1 MATIVEALGGKSGQ
15 TIMEALGGKNG
26 QTIADVISEKEIDI
40 KDNPLAALAMDFDIS
55 DSIDL
60 LGKVASDLQED
71 MIVDVTG
78 KVTGTSKYVTGYTGF
93 SGDPAEQEGNYVAFH
108 ISVGELVIGTNVT
121 VKVNNVTM
129 DPDGLHV
136 MIFRDG
142 SKNPKAIVEASAD
155 GHKTIKKVFD
165 FTEVVRMPAEDDEG
179 NDPEPEPEVVKYT
192 VTYNA
197 NGGTG
202 TIEPVEVVAGESIT
216 VDDGSGLTPPAD
228 DEALGRDF
236 AFAGWAKTS
245 TAQSATVTSP
255 FTPDKDT
262 TLYAVW
268 TVVSPISG

>member
-1 MATIVEALGGKSGQ
+1 MATIMEALGGKSGQ

-26 QTIADVISEKEIDI
+26 QTIANVISEKEIDI
-40 KDNPLAALAMDFDIS
+40 KDNPLAALAMDFDIA

-71 MIVDVTG
+71 MLVDVTG

-136 MIFRDG
+136 MIFRDS

-165 FTEVVRMPAEDDEG
+165 FTEVVRMPAEDDE
-179 NDPEPEPEVVKYT
+179 EVVTYT
-192 VTYNA
+192 VSYNA
-197 NGGTG
+197 NGGEG
-202 TIEPVEVVAGESIT
+202 TIEAVEIAAGESIELN
-216 VDDGSGLTPPAD
+216 DGTALTPP
-228 DEALGRDF
+228 LGKSF
-236 AFAGWAKTS
+236 LGWAKTS
-245 TAQSATVTSP
+245 SAQSATVVSP

-268 TVVSPISG
+268 TDSEPAPAEA

>member
-1 MATIVEALGGKSGQ
+1 MA
-15 TIMEALGGKNG
+15 TIMEALGGQGGQTIMEVLGGQGG
-26 QTIADVISEKEIDI
+26 QTIADVINEKEIDI
-40 KDNPLAALAMDFDIS
+40 KDNPLAALAMDFDIP

-71 MIVDVTG
+71 MTVDVAG

-136 MIFRDG
+136 MIFRDS

-165 FTEVVRMPAEDDEG
+165 FTEVVRMPAENDE
-179 NDPEPEPEVVKYT
+179 EVTTYT

-202 TIEPVEVVAGESIT
+202 TIEPVEVEAGESIT
-216 VDDGSGLTPPAD
+216 VDDGSGLTAP
-228 DEALGRDF
+228 EGKF
-236 AFAGWAKTS
+236 FAGWAKTS

-255 FTPDKDT
+255 FTPEKDT

-268 TVVSPISG
+268 EEQQI

>member
-1 MATIVEALGGKSGQ
+1 MATIMEALGGKNGQ
-15 TIMEALGGKNG
+15 SISEVLGGKNG

-60 LGKVASDLQED
+60 LGKVASDLQEN
-71 MIVDVTG
+71 MIVDATG

-121 VKVNNVTM
+121 VKVNNVTL
-129 DPDGLHV
+129 DPDGLFV

-165 FTEVVRMPAEDDEG
+165 FTKVIRMPAENDE
-179 NDPEPEPEVVKYT
+179 EVATYT
-192 VTYNA
+192 VSYNA
-197 NGGTG
+197 NGGEG
-202 TIEPVEVVAGESIT
+202 TIEPVEVEAGESIT
-216 VDDGSGLTPPAD
+216 VDDGSGLTPP
-228 DEALGRDF
+228 EGKEFL
-236 AFAGWAKTS
+236 GWAKTS
-245 TAQSATVTSP
+245 SAQSATVSSP
-255 FTPDKDT
+255 FTPEKDT

-268 TVVSPISG
+268 TEV

>member
-1 MATIVEALGGKSGQ
+1 MATIMEALGGKSGQ
-15 TIMEALGGKNG
+15 TIMEVLGGKNG

-40 KDNPLAALAMDFDIS
+40 KDNPLAALAMDFDIP

-136 MIFRDG
+136 MIFRDS
-142 SKNPKAIVEASAD
+142 SKSPKAIVEASAD

-165 FTEVVRMPAEDDEG
+165 FTKVVRMPAENDESD
-179 NDPEPEPEVVKYT
+179 DPEPEPEVVKYT

-202 TIEPVEVVAGESIT
+202 TIEPVEVVAGESIMLN
-216 VDDGSGLTPPAD
+216 DGSELTPPAD
-228 DEALGRDF
+228 DEALGGDL
-236 AFAGWAKTS
+236 AFVGWAKTS
-245 TAQSATVTSP
+245 SAQSATVVSP

-268 TVVSPISG
+268 TEVSPMN

>member
-1 MATIVEALGGKSGQ
+1 MATIMEELGGKSGQ
-15 TIMEALGGKNG
+15 TIMEVLGGQGG

-40 KDNPLAALAMDFDIS
+40 KDNPLAALAMDFDIP

-71 MIVDVTG
+71 MIVDATG

-136 MIFRDG
+136 TIFRDS

-165 FTEVVRMPAEDDEG
+165 FTEVVRMPAEDDDSE
-179 NDPEPEPEVVKYT
+179 PESEPEVVKYT

-228 DEALGRDF
+228 DEALGGDL

-245 TAQSATVTSP
+245 SAQSATVTSP

-268 TVVSPISG
+268 TEVSPMGT